1 MAEKLDNLISN
12 LNSPKTN
19 SATKESKCCKQLC
32 SEALTLKNLQKLLSK
47 W

>member
-19 SATKESKCCKQLC
+19 SVTEESKCCKQLC
-32 SEALTLKNLQKLLSK
+32 SEALTLKKFAEIIKK